1 MIHAILVYLTLTP
14 HISDTFANI
23 WDALSFGG
31 WNLRFYLNYQP
42 IKLLGPHYI
51 SLDDTQRTL
60 ELQAGWV
67 NKEVWILLM
76 LHPSPVCI
84 CLYTEDQ
91 RHQEKEMKKK
101 EQLQAGLQKKTHPA
115 SIIFC
120 L

>member
-1 MIHAILVYLTLTP
+1 MLCLKWWAESIIQ
-14 HISDTFANI
+14 
-23 WDALSFGG
+23 SFGG

-42 IKLLGPHYI
+42 IKLPGPQYI
-51 SLDDTQRTL
+51 SLDDTQRIL

-76 LHPSPVCI
+76 LYPSPVCI
-84 CLYTEDQ
+84 CMYTEDQ
-91 RHQEKEMKKK
+91 QHQEKEMKKK
-101 EQLQAGLQKKTHPA
+101 EQLQTGLQKKTHPA